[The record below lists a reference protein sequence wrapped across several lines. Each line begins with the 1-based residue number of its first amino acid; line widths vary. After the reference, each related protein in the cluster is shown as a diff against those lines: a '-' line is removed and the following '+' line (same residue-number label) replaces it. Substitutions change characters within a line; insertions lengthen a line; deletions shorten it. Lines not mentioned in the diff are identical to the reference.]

1 MSLNY
6 IFYCY
11 NDING
16 VEWCA
21 GYKRTGIIPHF
32 YEMLQL
38 MRIPKSVSLDFRERI
53 QQTNHFSGK
62 SYFPYTDSTYVICF
76 IAMR

>member
-16 VEWCA
+16 VERYA
-21 GYKRTGIIPHF
+21 GLKRTGIIPHF
-32 YEMLQL
+32 YEMLRL
-38 MRIPKSVSLDFRERI
+38 LRIPESVSSDFRERI
-53 QQTNHFSGK
+53 PQAKPF
-62 SYFPYTDSTYVICF
+62 
-76 IAMR
+76 